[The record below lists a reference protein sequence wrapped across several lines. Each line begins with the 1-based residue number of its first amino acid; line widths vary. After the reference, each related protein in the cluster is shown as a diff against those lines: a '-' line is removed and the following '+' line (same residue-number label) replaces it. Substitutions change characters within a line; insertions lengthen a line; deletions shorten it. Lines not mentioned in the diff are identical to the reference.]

1 MPAGEIDVYTVRED
15 DYRLMGVR
23 IATQEEYDQRTK
35 EMEALEAAA
44 GKESS
49 YVQEAVDTETGSS
62 IHMFAYDEE
71 TVTEANDGSATE
83 TAVVTEDVV
92 SNYAEQK
99 EMCIRD
105 SLDLV
110 PKDGRRNLFPVG
122 RLDKDTEGLLLITD
136 DGQLA
141 HRLLSP
147 KKHVDKTYFAVTE
160 GKVVPEDIEKIRLGV
175 DMGDEEPTLAGKLE
189 MLSTWKEDDDRKK
202 VEGESGAVIANSN
215 AAGHKADPEGSI
227 WCSEI
232 LLTIHEGR
240 FHQVKR
246 MMEAVGKKVIY
257 LKRISMGAL
266 TLQDDMPKG
275 KARELTPD
283 ELAALKCE
291 NS

>member
-1 MPAGEIDVYTVRED
+1 MGKAVRLDRFLADSGAGTRTEVKKLIQKGMVQVNGEKAKKPELKIDPETDVVEFGGEHIGARAEFVYYLLHKPAG
-15 DYRLMGVR
+15 
-23 IATQEEYDQRTK
+23 
-35 EMEALEAAA
+35 
-44 GKESS
+44 
-49 YVQEAVDTETGSS
+49 YV
-62 IHMFAYDEE
+62 
-71 TVTEANDGSATE
+71 SATE
-83 TAVVTEDVV
+83 DTREKTV
-92 SNYAEQK
+92 
-99 EMCIRD
+99 
-105 SLDLV
+105 LDLV

-122 RLDKDTEGLLLITD
+122 RLDKDTEGLLFITD

-175 DMGDEEPTLAGKLE
+175 DIGDEEPTLPGKLE
-189 MLSTWKEDDDRKK
+189 ILSTWKEDDDRKK

-266 TLQDDMPKG
+266 TLPDDLPKG
-275 KARELTPD
+275 KARKLTPD